1 MVVIESI
8 WLVFQNKIFSIE
20 HREHDETIHVLP
32 LLNNPFPVSKSCKDD
47 SIRISLSTIEL
58 LINCCTFVI
67 ILGTGVTFVRR
78 RSPLSADQPRQVS
91 RWAARPRDTKVM
103 IYNQSAELEAPVYRC
118 FQSLPIVCPRW
129 WGNYTGRLSRVTTA
143 GNTILSRYWKSTKVE
158 NFIEVI

>member
-8 WLVFQNKIFSIE
+8 WLVFQNKIFSFE

-91 RWAARPRDTKVM
+91 RWAARPRDIKVM
-103 IYNQSAELEAPVYRC
+103 IYNQSAELELRFIDASNHFLSFAQGGGATIREGYLAWPQQEI
-118 FQSLPIVCPRW
+118 QSFLGI
-129 WGNYTGRLSRVTTA
+129 GRVPKWK
-143 GNTILSRYWKSTKVE
+143 ILLR
-158 NFIEVI
+158 